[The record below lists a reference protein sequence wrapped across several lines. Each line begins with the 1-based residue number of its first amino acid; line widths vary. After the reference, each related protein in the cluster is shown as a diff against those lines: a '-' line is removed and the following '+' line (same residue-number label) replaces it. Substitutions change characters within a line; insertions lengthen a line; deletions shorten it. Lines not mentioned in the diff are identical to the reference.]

1 MALPRDLWPCMSE
14 PIPVSPQRQ
23 PILNVPSVL
32 TAVLAVLAVV
42 HGLRAVLSQN
52 ADLELLLLFAFI
64 PARYEAGF
72 VPLPGGLAAD
82 AWTFFTYA
90 LIHADLTHLGFN
102 AIWLLAFGTPLARRF
117 GALRFVMF
125 CVVTAAAGAL
135 AHLITHT
142 GEVQPMVGASAVISG
157 AMAAAMR
164 FAFQPGGGMQWR
176 GNMHLPAVPL
186 LVALRDTR
194 VLVFLAVWF
203 GLNLLFGLGSV
214 PILGNDQPIAWQAH
228 VGGFLAGLLLFRFFD
243 PVSHS
248 AAVQDDPLKPL

>member
-1 MALPRDLWPCMSE
+1 L
-14 PIPVSPQRQ
+14 
-23 PILNVPSVL
+23 
-32 TAVLAVLAVV
+32 
-42 HGLRAVLSQN
+42 LSRG
-52 ADLELLLLFAFI
+52 ADLEVLLLFAFI
-64 PARYEAGF
+64 PARYEGSF

-82 AWTFFTYA
+82 IWTFFTYA

-117 GALRFVMF
+117 GAFRFLLF

-135 AHLITHT
+135 AHLLTHSAQ
-142 GEVQPMVGASAVISG
+142 VQPMVGASAIISG

-164 FAFQPGGGMQWR
+164 FAFQPGGGMHWR

-186 LVALRDTR
+186 PVALRDPR

-214 PILGNDQPIAWQAH
+214 PLLGNDQPVAWQAH
-228 VGGFLAGLLLFRFFD
+228 VGGFLAGLLLFGFFD
-243 PVSHS
+243 PVHRTI
-248 AAVQDDPLKPL
+248 AVQNDPAHPL

>member
-1 MALPRDLWPCMSE
+1 MSE
-14 PIPVSPQRQ
+14 PYSPSRRRE
-23 PILNVPSVL
+23 PILNVPTVV
-32 TAVLAVLAVV
+32 TTVLAVLALV
-42 HGLRAVLSQN
+42 HGLRTVLSRS
-52 ADLELLLLFAFI
+52 ADLEMLLWFAFI
-64 PARYEAGF
+64 PARYDSGF

-82 AWTFFTYA
+82 VWTFFTYA

-117 GALRFVMF
+117 GPVRFLLF
-125 CVVTAAAGAL
+125 CVVTAAAGAV
-135 AHLITHT
+135 AHLLTHAS
-142 GEVQPMVGASAVISG
+142 EVQPMVGASAVISG

-186 LVALRDTR
+186 LTALRDPR

-214 PILGNDQPIAWQAH
+214 PMLGNDQPVAWQAH
-228 VGGFLAGLLLFRFFD
+228 VGGFLAGLLLFGFFD
-243 PVSHS
+243 PVRRV
-248 AAVQDDPLKPL
+248 AAMQNDPARPL